1 MQIFLSVTS
10 MPVQKEMRGRRSPLS
25 AMSKLASRM
34 TFLPRLAPR
43 GSAAERLLPIPPMG
57 AFSGLIIEKTS
68 GRIIHSFYPRG
79 RLLVQVSMHG
89 QTLYML
95 RSTFLCGVLLCH
107 PFSLTAQPDACSSFP
122 SGFAPEEAVFH
133 HGQGR
138 VRQNRQFLVSSS
150 CQKRSY
156 PCIGLLA
163 GRDPAP
169 SMLAYTRVSANSE
182 ARC

>member
-1 MQIFLSVTS
+1 

-34 TFLPRLAPR
+34 NFLPRLAPC
-43 GSAAERLLPIPPMG
+43 GSAAERLLLISPMG

-79 RLLVQVSMHG
+79 RLLVQVIDAWTNFIHASVH
-89 QTLYML
+89 
-95 RSTFLCGVLLCH
+95 FLVRCSAV
-107 PFSLTAQPDACSSFP
+107 PSFSLTAQPDAGISFA
-122 SGFAPEEAVFH
+122 SGFAPEEAGFH

-150 CQKRSY
+150 YQKRSY

-169 SMLAYTRVSANSE
+169 SMLAYARVSANSY
-182 ARC
+182 ARCC